1 MKISE
6 ITTESVIKYLR
17 INAGEETFVDAL
29 ISASKQYIISY
40 TGQNLEALN
49 AYEDLTIV
57 LYVLCAE
64 MYDNRQL
71 TVQNDKIN
79 PIVQQI
85 LSSHTNGSI

>member
-1 MKISE
+1 MKLSE
-6 ITTESVIKYLR
+6 ISTESVIKYLR
-17 INAGEETFVDAL
+17 IDAGEEIFVGTL

-40 TGQNLEALN
+40 TGQTLEALDS
-49 AYEDLTIV
+49 YEDLTIV

-71 TVQNDKIN
+71 TVQNDKMN

-85 LSSHTNGSI
+85 LSSHTNSSI

>member
-6 ITTESVIKYLR
+6 ISTESVIKYLR
-17 INAGEETFVDAL
+17 IDAGEETFVDTL
-29 ISASKQYIISY
+29 ISASKQYIVSY
-40 TGQNLEALN
+40 TGKTLEAID

-79 PIVQQI
+79 PIVQEI
-85 LSSHTNGSI
+85 LSSHTNSSV